1 MVDVTFAKTE
11 YDSAS
16 EGHYIAGWFWIHY
29 VFQN

>member
-16 EGHYIAGWFWIHY
+16 EGHYIAG
-29 VFQN
+29 